1 MPEPKACG
9 SSSVGGKTALW
20 RGLWGART
28 VCRGCGRS
36 LSQSSGK
43 SEGVSKVGLRLA
55 GAGGLCR
62 SRVRLGTHETSLP
75 SASPASIV
83 PHACK
88 YGTTGLMGGSQG
100 GSVVPTGCGALP
112 WAGICPGLIP
122 QPQHGGSLQRSLS
135 CAEGSITHQIS
146 WGAGELSQH
155 LVISPQARKQRSAPG
170 SLSPGPRLSF
180 PMWEARAG
188 PRGLSCEVT
197 AELQGT

>member
-1 MPEPKACG
+1 MRGSTVRAGRVPAPKASR

-28 VCRGCGRS
+28 VCRGRGRS

-43 SEGVSKVGLRLA
+43 SEGVSKVGLRWA

-62 SRVRLGTHETSLP
+62 SRVGLGTHETFLP
-75 SASPASIV
+75 SASPARSWPCPVPSIV

-88 YGTTGLMGGSQG
+88 YGTTGLTRGSQG

-122 QPQHGGSLQRSLS
+122 QLQHGGSPQRSLS
-135 CAEGSITHQIS
+135 RAESSITHQIS
-146 WGAGELSQH
+146 WGGGEL
-155 LVISPQARKQRSAPG
+155 LARKNR
-170 SLSPGPRLSF
+170 
-180 PMWEARAG
+180 
-188 PRGLSCEVT
+188 T
-197 AELQGT
+197 